1 LPAHAGDLPCSV
13 GIVASTSVEYDDAQ
27 RQTAVQV
34 ERDHPRWV
42 IVWGSYSREFW
53 AYPKF
58 NVPPG
63 TVLHSR
69 DPNVVATQMRQVEL
83 QHGRAGSGKP

>member
-1 LPAHAGDLPCSV
+1 
-13 GIVASTSVEYDDAQ
+13 VASTSGEHDVQ
-27 RQTAVQV
+27 RRIAAQV
-34 ERDHPRWV
+34 ERDHPRWM

-63 TVLHSR
+63 TILHSG
-69 DPNVVATQMRQVEL
+69 DPNVVAVQMRQVEL

>member
-1 LPAHAGDLPCSV
+1 M
-13 GIVASTSVEYDDAQ
+13 ASTSGEYDDVQ
-27 RQTAVQV
+27 RQTAAQV
-34 ERDHPRWV
+34 ERDHPRWM

-58 NVPPG
+58 NVSPG
-63 TVLHSR
+63 TILHSR

-83 QHGRAGSGKP
+83 QHGRAGSGNS